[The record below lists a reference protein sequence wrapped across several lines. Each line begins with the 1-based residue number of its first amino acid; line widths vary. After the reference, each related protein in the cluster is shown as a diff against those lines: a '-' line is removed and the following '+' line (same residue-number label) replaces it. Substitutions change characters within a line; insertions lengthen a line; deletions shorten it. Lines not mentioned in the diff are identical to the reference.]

1 LYAIVLHMQ
10 LLVLPCQSILPC
22 YDATMIGQKQRHVVN
37 SAEPRSFPG
46 LMDLY
51 ERNYMQLRR
60 MIPDLEAVPVQACS
74 TLPGALDLHLCILE
88 RCKYTTTL
96 SLTYYFEDG
105 EGRFPAPEIQIRI
118 YHDAQL
124 AEVIACGRRR
134 GVRDRDF
141 DRFRSDTSLD
151 RKWQFNRFLQKWL
164 AYSLRQGHAFLPPL
178 SGEVWAAVCGSVPEP
193 SDTGS

>member
-1 LYAIVLHMQ
+1 MIEQKPRYAVSPA
-10 LLVLPCQSILPC
+10 V
-22 YDATMIGQKQRHVVN
+22 
-37 SAEPRSFPG
+37 PRSFPG

-60 MIPDLEAVPVQACS
+60 MIPDMDAVAGQACS
-74 TLPGALDLHLCILE
+74 SVPGALDLHLSILE

-96 SLTYYFEDG
+96 SLTYYFEDR
-105 EGRFPAPEIQIRI
+105 EGRFPAPEIQVRV

-134 GVRDRDF
+134 GIRYGEF
-141 DRFRSDTSLD
+141 DRFRPDCSVE

-164 AYSLRQGHAFLPPL
+164 AYSLRQGHVFLPPL
-178 SGEVWAAVCGSVPEP
+178 SNELWTAVYGKADSATPP
-193 SDTGS
+193 A

>member
-1 LYAIVLHMQ
+1 
-10 LLVLPCQSILPC
+10 
-22 YDATMIGQKQRHVVN
+22 MIGQKHRHAV
-37 SAEPRSFPG
+37 SRAEPRSFPG

-60 MIPDLEAVPVQACS
+60 MIPDLDAVPEQACS
-74 TLPGALDLHLCILE
+74 SLPGALDLHLHILE

-105 EGRFPAPEIQIRI
+105 EGRFPAPEIQVRI

-134 GVRDRDF
+134 GVRHRDF
-141 DRFRSDTSLD
+141 DRFRADSSLD

-178 SGEVWAAVCGSVPEP
+178 SGEVWAAVRGAVPELP
-193 SDTGS
+193 GT